1 MCQSVTRIRLID
13 PEYECKASILG
24 ETIRR
29 TCDLIPEL
37 ELKELCYLSVNS
49 DKVVFLNANT
59 LERMGKDDIEIYGDL
74 YCIKKAQ
81 EAYVILPNIRS
92 SRGKYSYI
100 MLLKLYGSLIEWKV
114 LLLASSDNEYVII
127 RKEGTKRSIK
137 MDLEQVI
144 EKLPEYIKISKT
156 HPIEKPVSI
165 PYK

>member
-1 MCQSVTRIRLID
+1 MTKIRLID
-13 PEYECKASILG
+13 PEYECKATILG

-29 TCDLIPEL
+29 ACDLIPEL
-37 ELKELCYLSVNS
+37 ELKELCYLSVNN
-49 DKVVFLNANT
+49 DKIIFLNANT
-59 LERMGKDDIEIYGDL
+59 LERMNKEDIEVYGDL
-74 YCIKKAQ
+74 YCIKKSQ
-81 EAYVILPNIRS
+81 EAYIVFPNIRS

-100 MLLKLYGSLIEWKV
+100 MLLKLYGSLVEWKV

-144 EKLPEYIKISKT
+144 EKLPEYTSASRT
-156 HPIEKPVSI
+156 LSTEKPISI